1 MRGRTKVTIAVL
13 LFLLPIAWRWVWF
26 HRGAYTAPLIPQ
38 MDDRQLEVSL
48 PEYSPVLDEAVQG
61 AGRVVL
67 DLAHNNNLE
76 VDDLTPLQDRLR
88 ARGGTIENYDGFTS
102 SLEAQLRGAI
112 AYLVVAPTYLFSEEE
127 ASAVVDFVEA
137 GGRVLL
143 IADPTRA
150 VPVPEEEQDTL
161 DLAQVFFPESAI
173 PAINSLAGPLGVVY
187 FDDYLYNQ
195 VDNEGNYRNV
205 KLTVANADHPL
216 TEGLETVVF
225 FAAHSVRSDG
235 LTLLQGDENT
245 FSAKRTGE
253 GDLAAGVLSADEGVL
268 ALGDL
273 TALTAPYHTVGDNDR
288 FLSNVANWLMA
299 APREWKLRDFP
310 YLFQRPVDL
319 VQISGEYLDPR
330 LITKSGPLREVV
342 ALTGLTLEMTDA
354 AEPDHDAILVGT
366 FDDSEPVQ
374 QYLEDAGVTITIL
387 EEQAGTPTPTPTSE
401 EEEQPRDAIEVEG
414 LGSIPLLDTT
424 LFVVHRATDG
434 VSIIVLGENGD
445 AAMAALDRLTSADFV
460 SCVDR
465 DDVTV
470 CSAGEGEE
478 GMGLDEEPGE
488 GEEQATPPPA
498 EEQASQ
504 PRIGSALESEAA
516 MGAGA
521 PWLEELA
528 EESYDETS
536 QAGETY
542 LYTVALESSRDVLW
556 VYGWCTTSQ
565 EILEQNWEHIALVFT
580 LNGEDVPFSQFAT
593 LDTDIEGQVC
603 RLYFALVTDWPRGEH
618 ELLTEV
624 TFGTELNDGQDTF
637 PEGTHYYKYVVTVGG
652 GG

>member
-38 MDDRQLEVSL
+38 MDVSQLEVSL

-88 ARGGTIENYDGFTS
+88 VRGGTIENYDGFTS
-102 SLEAQLRGAI
+102 SLDSQLRGAI

-127 ASAVVDFVEA
+127 ASAVADFVES

-143 IADPTRA
+143 VADPTRA
-150 VPVPEEEQDTL
+150 VPVPEEEQDTW
-161 DLAQVFFPESAI
+161 DLTQVFFPDSAI

-195 VDNEGNYRNV
+195 VHNEGNYRNV

-216 TEGLETVVF
+216 TEGLQTVVF
-225 FAAHSVRSDG
+225 FAAHSVRSNG

-253 GDLAAGVLSADEGVL
+253 SDLAAGVLSADEGVL

-288 FLSNVANWLMA
+288 FLSNVADWLMA

-330 LITKSGPLREVV
+330 LIAKSGPLREVV
-342 ALTGLTLEMTDA
+342 ALTGLTLEMSDA

-366 FDDSEPVQ
+366 FDDVETVQ
-374 QYLEDAGVTITIL
+374 EYLEDAGVTITIL
-387 EEQAGTPTPTPTSE
+387 EEQAGTPTPTPTTE

-460 SCVDR
+460 SCADR

-470 CSAGEGEE
+470 CSAGEGQE
-478 GMGLDEEPGE
+478 GTGLDEQPGE
-488 GEEQATPPPA
+488 GEEEATPTPA

-504 PRIGSALESEAA
+504 PRIGSGLESEAA
-516 MGAGA
+516 MAAGA

-528 EESYDETS
+528 EESYDVTS

-580 LNGEDVPFSQFAT
+580 LNGEDVPFSQFAIQE
-593 LDTDIEGQVC
+593 TDIEGLVC
-603 RLYFALVTDWPRGEH
+603 RLYCALVTDWPRGEH
-618 ELLTEV
+618 ELLTDV
-624 TFGTELNDGQDTF
+624 TFDTDLNDGQDTF

-652 GG
+652 

>member
-1 MRGRTKVTIAVL
+1 MRRGTKVIIAVL
-13 LFLLPIAWRWVWF
+13 LLLLPIAWRWVWF
-26 HRGAYTAPLIPQ
+26 HRGVYTPLAIPE

-48 PEYSPVLDEAVQG
+48 PEYSPVVDQPVAG

-67 DLAHNNNLE
+67 DVAHNNNLE

-88 ARGGTIENYDGFTS
+88 ARGATIENYDGYTS
-102 SLEAQLRGAI
+102 ALDTQLRGAI
-112 AYLVVAPTYLFSEEE
+112 AYLVVAPTYLFAEEE

-143 IADPTRA
+143 IADPTRP
-150 VPVPEEEQDTL
+150 VPVPAEEQDTL
-161 DLAQVFFPESAI
+161 DLAEVFFPESAI
-173 PAINSLAGPLGVVY
+173 PAMNSLAGPLGVVY

-195 VDNEGNYRNV
+195 VENEGNYRNV

-225 FAAHSVRSDG
+225 FASHSLRSDG
-235 LTLLQGDENT
+235 PTLLQGDENT

-253 GDLAAGVLSADEGVL
+253 SDLAAGVLSADGGVL

-288 FLSNVANWLMA
+288 FLSNVADWLMA
-299 APREWKLRDFP
+299 APREWDLRDFP

-330 LITKSGPLREVV
+330 LVAKSGPLREVL
-342 ALTGLTLEMTDA
+342 ALTGLTLEMRDA
-354 AEPDHDAILVGT
+354 ADPDHDAILVGT
-366 FDDSEPVQ
+366 FDDVEPVQ
-374 QYLEDAGVTITIL
+374 EYLGDAGVTITII
-387 EEQAGTPTPTPTSE
+387 EEQEGTPTPTPTSE
-401 EEEQPRDAIEVEG
+401 EEEQPRDSIEVEG
-414 LGSIPLLDTT
+414 LGSIPLQDTL
-424 LFVVHRATDG
+424 LFVVHRTARG
-434 VSIIVLGENGD
+434 VSLVVLGQDGD
-445 AAMAALDRLTSADFV
+445 AAMDALDLLMWADFV

-470 CSAGEGEE
+470 CSTGEGEE
-478 GMGLDEEPGE
+478 GLGLDERPRE
-488 GEEQATPPPA
+488 EEQRATPSPE

-516 MGAGA
+516 MAAGA

-528 EESYDETS
+528 EESYDDTS
-536 QAGETY
+536 EAGETY
-542 LYTVALESSRDVLW
+542 LYTVDLESSRDVLW

-565 EILEQNWEHIALVFT
+565 DILEQNWEHIALIFT
-580 LNGEDVPFSQFAT
+580 LNGEEVPFSEFA
-593 LDTDIEGQVC
+593 LLETDFEGQFC
-603 RLYFALVTDWPRGEH
+603 RLHYALVTDWPRGEH

-624 TFGTELNDGQDTF
+624 TFDTELNDGQDTF

-652 GG
+652 